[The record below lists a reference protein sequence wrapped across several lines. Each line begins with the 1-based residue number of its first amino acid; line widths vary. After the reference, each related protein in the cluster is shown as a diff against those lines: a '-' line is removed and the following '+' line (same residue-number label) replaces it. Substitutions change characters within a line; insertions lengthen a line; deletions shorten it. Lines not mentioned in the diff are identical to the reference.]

1 MFCIIIDD
9 EAPVITKADDVVAEC
24 DGTNDAFETWL
35 ANNGNHTA
43 DDCNKVTWTND
54 YNQISI
60 AYDPATMVEF
70 QGKYYIL
77 DGTNGV
83 APVGFELAPQ
93 GVLANAEL
101 AAFEG
106 GDFDAQKELK
116 EVQRDFLNKHLLQW
130 APMYLINMK
139 FEARTPL
146 YYDAADMALEFILS
160 DNEYLVSEL
169 KA

>member
-1 MFCIIIDD
+1 MRPGKLA
-9 EAPVITKADDVVAEC
+9 ETTNNKYVANRATKR
-24 DGTNDAFETWL
+24 
-35 ANNGNHTA
+35 TA
-43 DDCNKVTWTND
+43 DVLGYSTT
-54 YNQISI
+54 
-60 AYDPATMVEF
+60 P
-70 QGKYYIL
+70 
-77 DGTNGV
+77 
-83 APVGFELAPQ
+83 PQ
-93 GVLANAEL
+93 NVPT
-101 AAFEG
+101 
-106 GDFDAQKELK
+106 DAQKELK